1 VPPSQIHCL
10 VKSPCI
16 LTPEQINE
24 RKAKKVK
31 QLKDQG
37 FILANI
43 CEKLEKMSVMS
54 EDPRMVQ
61 GNKG

>member
-1 VPPSQIHCL
+1 
-10 VKSPCI
+10 
-16 LTPEQINE
+16 
-24 RKAKKVK
+24 VK